1 MINLN
6 VDKRQ
11 SKDTIVKGQQIPPLV
26 MLTEYGRP
34 GYSRWPAIKA
44 QGSLTLQNQPTD
56 GQSITIG
63 LKTYTFQAV
72 LTNADGNIL
81 IGASIAQTQANLY
94 AAITLTGV
102 PGTQYATATT
112 LNQDV
117 DAIPFASNILVLTA
131 KVGGTAGNSIA
142 TTSTLTAPNAFDA
155 TTLGTTRAGA
165 TQQDADSTFIPHYR
179 STFNSS
185 NGNQYANREMYYLGD
200 ISGSQDRPVNN
211 DKIIGALPAHNYI
224 IPAGGTRK
232 LWVPNHFDRRYKHLR
247 SILMRSMLQRPL
259 WQNGIASPFAETTNN
274 RSFKSLALDS
284 SRFVHFY
291 RQLAGTSGIYA
302 VAGSVASN
310 GTITWGAPVLCT
322 ALDQY
327 NTEFDAVLINTDKVL
342 MTYGAGAS
350 TFIQTATLS
359 FSGTGITKN
368 ADVQVINVNGTQ
380 KNLAKIGTDKA
391 LLAFQNGA
399 AVNLYVVSVSGTV
412 PAYGTLATIASSNI
426 YWGNLQ
432 GNGTDKAQIVYFN
445 AGKVWTAVVTASGT
459 TVTVQTPL
467 TIGYDTNSGYRCNQL
482 YAFGTDKFFYY
493 HPWGQLMPFRGR
505 NRCRLTYLTASGNTS
520 AQITTLE
527 VTGDEYDTNP
537 VFFNPYDA
545 NNCVIYRWA
554 ANYFVGAKINV
565 NGNVVSLQDV
575 PLRGVGYFDSA
586 DNGPGNE
593 SPTRMKLFS
602 EFNNFTQVADPVV
615 IGGMT
620 VVLATDNNING
631 CIAAFVDKPFSF
643 DLYVGDNKI
652 GTFNKTLNLLVEP
665 INIDQD
671 LYLDEFGIKIKSDE
685 AVDMN
690 IAAPVLL
697 LTVE

>member
-44 QGSLTLQNQPTD
+44 QGSLTLQNQPTN

-63 LKTYTFQAV
+63 LKTYTFQTV

-94 AAITLTGV
+94 AAITLTGI
-102 PGTQYATATT
+102 PGTQYASATT

-117 DAIPFASNILVLTA
+117 DATPFSSNILVLTA

-155 TTLGTTRAGA
+155 TTLGTTRAGVA
-165 TQQDADSTFIPHYR
+165 QQDAESTFMPHYR
-179 STFNSS
+179 STFNTSTAH
-185 NGNQYANREMYYLGD
+185 QYANREMYYLGD
-200 ISGSQDRPVNN
+200 INGSQDRPVNN

-224 IPAGGTRK
+224 IAS
-232 LWVPNHFDRRYKHLR
+232 RRYKKALDTEPLR
-247 SILMRSMLQRPL
+247 SGDINTSARFSCAQCFSAPCGKTPSALHFPKPR
-259 WQNGIASPFAETTNN
+259 TTAPSN
-274 RSFKSLALDS
+274 LLTLDS
-284 SRFVHFY
+284 SRFVLFY
-291 RQLAGTSGIYA
+291 RQQAGTSGIYA
-302 VAGSVASN
+302 VAGSIASN
-310 GTITWGAPVLCT
+310 GMITWGTPVLCT

-380 KNLAKIGTDKA
+380 KNLVKIGTDKA

-467 TIGYDTNSGYRCNQL
+467 TIGYDTNPAIVATSSMLSVLTNSS
-482 YAFGTDKFFYY
+482 TTI
-493 HPWGQLMPFRGR
+493 RGA
-505 NRCRLTYLTASGNTS
+505 NSCRIEAAADASSLTSQRAE
-520 AQITTLE
+520 TL
-527 VTGDEYDTNP
+527 
-537 VFFNPYDA
+537 
-545 NNCVIYRWA
+545 
-554 ANYFVGAKINV
+554 
-565 NGNVVSLQDV
+565 
-575 PLRGVGYFDSA
+575 PLR
-586 DNGPGNE
+586 
-593 SPTRMKLFS
+593 
-602 EFNNFTQVADPVV
+602 
-615 IGGMT
+615 
-620 VVLATDNNING
+620 
-631 CIAAFVDKPFSF
+631 
-643 DLYVGDNKI
+643 
-652 GTFNKTLNLLVEP
+652 
-665 INIDQD
+665 
-671 LYLDEFGIKIKSDE
+671 
-685 AVDMN
+685 
-690 IAAPVLL
+690 
-697 LTVE
+697 